1 MIIRRKTANINHLRW
16 TQAFIIGVLCL
27 FSIELSTTEAETLVN
42 PRAKAH
48 ARRQRNIHD
57 FLEGGDHNHDGAN
70 QLDADDPDFSGVVD
84 FSNAEPGPGGSWC
97 ITKTKYVDHM
107 VKDQIKECWHQ
118 NITQCH
124 DTYVTEF
131 LPSQEQKCE
140 ETFWKSCK
148 IDFREMPYNYTMKSC
163 HTPLMKICDQDA
175 AFGKPEIVCKTW
187 FESECNTTYTE
198 TTPNVEDKP
207 NTWCKKVPRKI
218 CAPDNCKM
226 VPGPEE
232 CHDKTLVS
240 TIEKPT
246 ELCDLQPTQHC
257 RLITKLTPHLLSK
270 EVCKNIPKE
279 VCHLALT
286 APKQIKKPLTL
297 KWCTRKGG
305 SNGQGQRAP
314 QANNNIPTYT
324 RKPSYLPPP
333 PPPLPQSQNNQR
345 GVQVNLN
352 SNSGSSSNNNNN
364 NIISNNNN
372 NNNNNNNFIPQP
384 TYGSPSR
391 QPIQN
396 FQLDNAAYASSPEVQ
411 VTKFKPRPQERD
423 RPNAFQPV
431 YQEQARPAASI
442 RNRQTI
448 QLPDVFREELIKVI
462 SEEELERAL
471 AAEEIS
477 IIDESVEED
486 ESQSEEDIPKV
497 VIPPPSH
504 LNERPPIFS
513 ASITDEVDSTG
524 PGLGSF
530 GSFANVNSGGE
541 EYLG

>member
-1 MIIRRKTANINHLRW
+1 MWTANINHLRW

-297 KWCTRKGG
+297 KWCTRK
-305 SNGQGQRAP
+305 
-314 QANNNIPTYT
+314 
-324 RKPSYLPPP
+324 
-333 PPPLPQSQNNQR
+333 
-345 GVQVNLN
+345 
-352 SNSGSSSNNNNN
+352 
-364 NIISNNNN
+364 
-372 NNNNNNNFIPQP
+372 
-384 TYGSPSR
+384 
-391 QPIQN
+391 
-396 FQLDNAAYASSPEVQ
+396 
-411 VTKFKPRPQERD
+411 ERD

-541 EYLG
+541 EYLGINAMRIWIDKGVFIK